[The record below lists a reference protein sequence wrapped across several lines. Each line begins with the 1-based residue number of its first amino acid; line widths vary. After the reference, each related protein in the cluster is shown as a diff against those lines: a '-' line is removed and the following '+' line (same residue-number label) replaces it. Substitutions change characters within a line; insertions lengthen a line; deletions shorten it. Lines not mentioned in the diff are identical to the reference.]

1 MYKIVLSSS
10 CKSCQSCLIAL
21 RVLRGF
27 ILIERE
33 VMKIESGAIVIVS
46 LGEPREKFWGILDE
60 INAAGVSLRGIDL
73 NSFDELL
80 RMLAKNE
87 TGIYPATV
95 FFPLRR
101 IERILLDEDSGYLPA
116 LHAQF
121 AQRTGHSYAKW
132 LQNFSSE

>member
-1 MYKIVLSSS
+1 
-10 CKSCQSCLIAL
+10 
-21 RVLRGF
+21 
-27 ILIERE
+27 
-33 VMKIESGAIVIVS
+33 MKIETGACVIVS

-60 INAAGVSLRGIDL
+60 INAAGISLRGIDL

-101 IERILLDEDSGYLPA
+101 IERILLDENSGYLPA
-116 LHAQF
+116 LHSQF
-121 AQRTGHSYAKW
+121 AQRTGRSLADW
-132 LQNFSSE
+132 LQHVSGE